1 MGSQN
6 CMDRKHYV
14 LVHGA
19 CHGAWCWYKL
29 KPRLE
34 SAGHK
39 VTVLDL
45 AASGTNMKKIED
57 VDTFSEYSAPLL
69 QLMATIPSNEKLVL
83 VGHSLGGLNI
93 ALAMEKFPE
102 KVAVGVFLTA
112 FAPDTE
118 HHPSY
123 VLEKLEMTSFQFQ
136 AMLILQTLSF
146 LTQFRSISS
155 LRLLTSSSFLTVSFL
170 PLAHSLF
177 LGLSQPHLLHHYW
190 PTANLSFLPLAL
202 PLVVPNIGF
211 LSPYNERTPLAAWLD
226 TEFAPSGNKTSMFFG
241 PNFLSD
247 KLYQLSPIEDLELA
261 KTLARPSSL
270 FMEDLTKQK
279 NFSKEGY
286 GSVPRAFIV
295 CTEDLGIPLEY
306 QLLMIQNVGFND
318 VVEVKDAD
326 HMVMLCKPQELFDSL
341 QQIATKYA

>member
-123 VLEKLEMTSFQFQ
+123 VLEKS
-136 AMLILQTLSF
+136 LSRS
-146 LTQFRSISS
+146 LTAPPSTP
-155 LRLLTSSSFLTVSFL
+155 LLANSQPLLSSSRPSSRCAKYRFSFSSEL
-170 PLAHSLF
+170 
-177 LGLSQPHLLHHYW
+177 
-190 PTANLSFLPLAL
+190 
-202 PLVVPNIGF
+202 
-211 LSPYNERTPLAAWLD
+211 YNERTPLAAWLD